1 MKIERNF
8 NPDEWV
14 REISGKEFRESGAL
28 WFVNTILHLF
38 GMAITW
44 NPDTDELK
52 ASVVRFRG
60 FDVNSND
67 NGASAKDCNAIATQA
82 YLLCNQVGA

>member
-67 NGASAKDCNAIATQA
+67 NGYRKLSRYLEENIGELVKDCD
-82 YLLCNQVGA
+82 LD